1 MVLATHRWPRFEHK
15 LQMDS
20 IIIIV
25 DCPSHTV
32 SPTSPPPASLA
43 HSLISAR
50 DMHLA
55 TQMLYC
61 LCHFASRCEPSWA
74 PMACAR
80 LQHNGE
86 SCLLLDS
93 SRPSFCLSVP
103 CPSRYKRP
111 CTPHT
116 LGLSLSDS
124 LLHTL
129 VQYTSVQFF
138 CYHQLHTRLYWS
150 TTKGLGL
157 RPRPDMPPLAPIHS
171 LQLPPSIAR
180 PLSQSQPTP

>member
-55 TQMLYC
+55 TRMLYC
-61 LCHFASRCEPSWA
+61 LCHFATRWESIWPPWLVL
-74 PMACAR
+74 ACSTMVNHACFWI
-80 LQHNGE
+80 LLDLLSVCLSLVLLAIKDPAHHTLWL
-86 SCLLLDS
+86 STHTCPVHCCSILLL
-93 SRPSFCLSVP
+93 PP
-103 CPSRYKRP
+103 
-111 CTPHT
+111 TPH
-116 LGLSLSDS
+116 SLV
-124 LLHTL
+124 L
-129 VQYTSVQFF
+129 VD
-138 CYHQLHTRLYWS
+138 H
-150 TTKGLGL
+150 
-157 RPRPDMPPLAPIHS
+157 
-171 LQLPPSIAR
+171 
-180 PLSQSQPTP
+180 